1 LYIQSKA
8 PSRPTMM
15 APKTPPITPP
25 TTAVWW
31 RSFAQD
37 GAAVAAK
44 GVPVNTAVAATCV
57 GSAVA
62 DGVTVTVVCWR
73 APIWDVVTLG
83 AAALLQQLWRSVLA
97 RQQYVP

>member
-1 LYIQSKA
+1 
-8 PSRPTMM
+8 MM
-15 APKTPPITPP
+15 APKTPPIAPP

-31 RSFAQD
+31 RSFAHD

-44 GVPVNTAVAATCV
+44 GVPVITAVAATCV
-57 GSAVA
+57 GSVVA
-62 DGVTVTVVCWR
+62 DGVTVTVVCDCTWS